1 MKISNKI
8 LYFLLITILITF
20 SIINSS
26 KLKEGLGE
34 KKETCSQVFS
44 DTNLNNP
51 ERKKTECLNIQIQ
64 KNKEIQSRLTTKS
77 AEIKKLLEKIK
88 MDTRVNSG
96 NIKAHTRAL
105 EKNK

>member
-8 LYFLLITILITF
+8 LYFLLITILLSF

-26 KLKEGLGE
+26 KLKEGLEE

-44 DTNLNNP
+44 DANLNSS

-64 KNKEIQSRLTTKS
+64 KNKEIQSRLTKKS
-77 AEIKKLLEKIK
+77 EEIKKLLEKIK

-105 EKNK
+105 EKK